1 MGELIVFED
10 RMVKARGLDKSQK
23 PDENK
28 VKTYFF
34 CEDYDH
40 LSKALS
46 LPKVS
51 VGQAVNPTETLTLFY
66 PGCGADILFPLKY
79 VEQLFPNITE
89 INFIFNDL
97 DDNLN
102 LIKTVLDE
110 VGISF
115 AEEDHKINFYWKDML
130 INLDFQSGNVFE
142 MELPQFDIYF
152 EKAFRIMK
160 GYHPEYENKIFT
172 KLNLGGILISDSGFQ
187 EFPLKKLKV
196 SPKLSTYGEMI
207 IGVKKQ
213 SIKS

>member
-1 MGELIVFED
+1 MGELIIFED
-10 RMVKARGLDKSQK
+10 RIVKAKGIDKSQK

-34 CEDYDH
+34 CEDYQN
-40 LSKALS
+40 LS
-46 LPKVS
+46 LLDLKFNR
-51 VGQAVNPTETLTLFY
+51 AVKPTENLTLFY

-79 VEQLFPNITE
+79 VEKLFPNLTE

-97 DDNLN
+97 DANLSM
-102 LIKTVLDE
+102 IKTVLDE

-115 AEEDHKINFYWKDML
+115 AEEENKKINFYWNDAL
-130 INLDFQSGNVFE
+130 VNLQFVQGNVFE
-142 MELPQFDIYF
+142 TELPNFDIYF

-160 GYHPEYENKIFT
+160 SYHPEYESKVFT

-196 SPKLSTYGEMI
+196 SQKLSAYGEMI
-207 IGVKKQ
+207 IGIRQQ

>member
-1 MGELIVFED
+1 MGELIIFED

-23 PDENK
+23 PNENK
-28 VKTYFF
+28 VKSYFF

-46 LPKVS
+46 LSKVS
-51 VGQAVNPTETLTLFY
+51 VGRAANPAETLVLFY

-79 VEQLFPNITE
+79 VEKLFPNIIE

-115 AEEDHKINFYWKDML
+115 SEEDNRLNFYWNNIL
-130 INLDFQSGNVFE
+130 VHLEFQLGNIFE
-142 MELPQFDIYF
+142 IELPNFDIYF

-160 GYHPEYENKIFT
+160 SYHPEYESKVFT
-172 KLNLGGILISDSGFQ
+172 KLNLGGMLISDSGFQ
-187 EFPLKKLKV
+187 EFPLQKLLV
-196 SPKLSTYGEMI
+196 SPKLSAYGEMI
-207 IGVKKQ
+207 IGVK
-213 SIKS
+213 